1 MMTEPLRIFIGFDPR
16 QPISYNVLSHSL
28 IKRASRPITIAPLK
42 LETLP
47 IKRKGLTPFTFSRL
61 LVPYLCGYQG
71 KALYM
76 DADIL
81 AQDDICKLFDEAQG
95 EHDIWV
101 SKNPI
106 RFEWSS
112 VTLFDCA
119 KCEILTESFIESNP
133 SPLDLAWA
141 KSIGSLDPSW
151 NWLCGYDAPNPEA
164 KLRHYTAGVPCW
176 PETMGCESAD
186 VWMKEAKESMS
197 AVSWEQ
203 LMGKSVHSKI
213 VYERLMRNK
222 ALRNGSD
229 ANEPAPN

>member
-1 MMTEPLRIFIGFDPR
+1 MTEPLKIYIGYDPR

-47 IKRKGLTPFTFSRL
+47 IKRQGLTPFTFSRL
-61 LVPYLCGYQG
+61 LVPWLCGYLG
-71 KALYM
+71 RALYM

-81 AQDDICKLFDEAQG
+81 AQDDICKVFDEMEG

-112 VTLFDCA
+112 VMGFDCA
-119 KCEILTESFIESNP
+119 RCQILTPEFVESDP
-133 SPLDLAWA
+133 TPLGLGWA
-141 KSIGSLDPSW
+141 GSIGDLDPRW
-151 NWLCGYDAPNPEA
+151 NLLVGYDVPREDAG
-164 KLRHYTAGVPCW
+164 LLHFTQGVPCF
-176 PETMGCESAD
+176 PETRGGDLSDRWLAD
-186 VWMKEAKESMS
+186 AKDTMS
-197 AVSWEQ
+197 ALPWEH
-203 LMGKSVHSKI
+203 LMGNSVHAKP

-229 ANEPAPN
+229 ADPAPN